1 MAKKAAYTYTIKE
14 IIKYI
19 DGDTV
24 DLIVDLGFHV
34 AIKKRVRLHG
44 INTPETRT
52 RNKSEKKKGLLAKQR
67 LIELCEQNPDPE
79 QFGSL
84 ILKCHGLG
92 KYGRI
97 LGEIFNGNCSVNK
110 MLVMEGHAVEYHG
123 GKR

>member
-1 MAKKAAYTYTIKE
+1 MAKKAAYTYTITE

-24 DLIVDLGFHV
+24 DVIVDLGFHV
-34 AIKKRVRLHG
+34 TIKKRVRLHG

-52 RNKSEKKKGLLAKQR
+52 RDKSQKKKGLLAKQR
-67 LIELCEQNPDPE
+67 LIELCEQKQDPE
-79 QFGSL
+79 QFGGL
-84 ILKCHGLG
+84 ILQCHGLG

>member
-24 DLIVDLGFHV
+24 DVIVDLGFHV
-34 AIKKRVRLHG
+34 TIKKRVRLHG

-67 LIELCEQNPDPE
+67 LIELCEQQQDPD
-79 QFGSL
+79 QFGGL